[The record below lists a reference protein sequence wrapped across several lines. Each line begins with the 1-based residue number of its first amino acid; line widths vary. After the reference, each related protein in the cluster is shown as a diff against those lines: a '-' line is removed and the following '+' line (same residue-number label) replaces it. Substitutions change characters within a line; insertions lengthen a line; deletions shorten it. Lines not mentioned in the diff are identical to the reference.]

1 MPSGDPPMR
10 DGLARSG
17 ILAVPS
23 LASPGR
29 GWATAYV
36 ALAALS
42 VQGGA
47 AVAVGLIADIGPL
60 PTVWLRLG
68 IGALILAVLR
78 PFWRSTV
85 DRRGWRA
92 ALLLGIALAVM
103 NASFYEGIARIPL
116 GVAVTLEFWGPLTL
130 GVLGSRRAL
139 DVLWVALAAA
149 GIFILAGGRLVTDDA
164 LGVMFALTAGGCWAL
179 YIVAGARLGEAWPDG
194 RGLGASMVVGG
205 ALLTVPALVAG
216 GSSLTRA
223 GVLASGTAV
232 AVFSSVI
239 PYTLELAALRR
250 IAPSVF
256 GVLMSLEPAIAT
268 AVGVVA
274 LGQGLQPEDP
284 IAIAMVVAASVGA
297 SLRTRP
303 GSVAAAAEEVPLAG
317 A

>member
-1 MPSGDPPMR
+1 MR
-10 DGLARSG
+10 GGLAGSRA
-17 ILAVPS
+17 LALPRF
-23 LASPGR
+23 ASQGR
-29 GWATAYV
+29 AWATTYV

-85 DRRGWRA
+85 DGRGWRA
-92 ALLLGIALAVM
+92 ALLLGLALAAM

-139 DVLWVALAAA
+139 DVVWVILAAA
-149 GIFILAGGRLVTDDA
+149 GIFILAGGRLVADDA
-164 LGVMFALTAGGCWAL
+164 LGVMFALIAGGCWAL

-205 ALLTVPALVAG
+205 LILAVPAIVAG
-216 GSSLTRA
+216 GSSLPRA

-239 PYTLELAALRR
+239 PYTLEMAALRR

-268 AVGVVA
+268 GVGVVA
-274 LGQGLQPEDP
+274 LGQVLRPEDP
-284 IAIAMVVAASVGA
+284 VAIAMVVAASAGA
-297 SLRTRP
+297 SLRARP
-303 GSVAAAAEEVPLAG
+303 GSAAAAAEEVPLAG